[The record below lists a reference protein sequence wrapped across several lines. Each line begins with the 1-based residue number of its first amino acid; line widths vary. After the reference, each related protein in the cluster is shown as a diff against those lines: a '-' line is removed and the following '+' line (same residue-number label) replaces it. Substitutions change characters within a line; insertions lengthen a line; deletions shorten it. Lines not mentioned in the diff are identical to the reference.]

1 MIKIIYG
8 EDGFRVH
15 EALEELRR
23 EIESGDALG
32 GSSTELDGATVKPE
46 ELLNA
51 SQTMPLLGG
60 RRLIIVRGLLGRFE
74 AKRRTKRRTE
84 RGKAKAKADSDGDS
98 DSDNN
103 AGLLGDW
110 QAAVDALPD
119 LPESTVLALVD
130 GKAGARNP
138 LLAALSQAA
147 DVQQF
152 APLKKG
158 ELAGWI
164 RERAELYGA
173 RLEGRAIAAMADL
186 VGGDLWAVDGELRKL
201 ATYAGDDVISEAN
214 VRSMVSQVREANA
227 FALAD
232 AIVEGRGDQ
241 AIALFQRL
249 LADGDAP
256 LRLLA
261 LIARQYRLLIQA
273 RELLDQRLSPAEI
286 GNRLGV
292 HGFVAQRILQQAPPY
307 SAGQLR
313 SAYGRLL
320 EADLSIK
327 RGIYNDETALELLI
341 YELANAVP
349 SRRGGRPG
357 YSRPPAGRGAA
368 PARPARG

>member
-8 EDGFRVH
+8 EDAFRAH

-32 GSSTELDGATVKPE
+32 GSSTELDGATVRPE

-51 SQTMPLLGG
+51 SLTMPLLGG
-60 RRLIIVRGLLGRFE
+60 RRLIIVRSLLGRFE
-74 AKRRTKRRTE
+74 AKRRTKRT
-84 RGKAKAKADSDGDS
+84 KAKSDGDS
-98 DSDNN
+98 ENH
-103 AGLLGDW
+103 AGPLGDW
-110 QAAVDALPD
+110 QAVVDALPD

-130 GKAGARNP
+130 GKIGARNP
-138 LLAALSQAA
+138 LLAALSKAA
-147 DVQQF
+147 EVQQF
-152 APLKKG
+152 AVLKKG

-186 VGGDLWAVDGELRKL
+186 VGADLWAIDSELRKL
-201 ATYAGDDVISEAN
+201 ATYAGGGVISEAN

-232 AIVEGRGDQ
+232 AIVEGRGNQ

-273 RELLDQRLSPAEI
+273 RELLDQRLAPAEI

-307 SAGQLR
+307 SADQLR

-341 YELANAVP
+341 FELANASP
-349 SRRGGRPG
+349 SRRRGTPG

-368 PARPARG
+368 PARAARG

>member
-8 EDGFRVH
+8 EDTFRSH

-23 EIESGDALG
+23 EVESGDALG
-32 GSSTELDGATVKPE
+32 GSSTELDGATVRPE
-46 ELLNA
+46 DLLNA
-51 SQTMPLLGG
+51 SLTMPLLGG
-60 RRLIIVRGLLGRFE
+60 RRLIIVRGLLARFE
-74 AKRRTKRRTE
+74 AKRRTKQRPKRS
-84 RGKAKAKADSDGDS
+84 KAKADGGGDE
-98 DSDNN
+98 NN
-103 AGLLGDW
+103 AGPLGEW
-110 QAAVDALPD
+110 EAVVEALPD

-130 GKAGARNP
+130 GKIGARNP
-138 LLAALSQAA
+138 LLVALSKAA
-147 DVQQF
+147 EVQQF
-152 APLKKG
+152 ADLKKG

-186 VGGDLWAVDGELRKL
+186 VGADLWAIDSELRKL

-232 AIVEGRGDQ
+232 AIVEGRGEQ

-292 HGFVAQRILQQAPPY
+292 HSFVAQRILQQAPPY

-313 SAYGRLL
+313 SAYRRLL

-341 YELANAVP
+341 FELANASP
-349 SRRGGRPG
+349 SRRRGTPG
-357 YSRPPAGRGAA
+357 YSRPQAGRGPA
-368 PARPARG
+368 PARAARG

>member
-8 EDGFRVH
+8 EDTFRAH

-23 EIESGDALG
+23 EIESTDALG
-32 GSSTELDGATVKPE
+32 GSSTELGGATVRPE

-60 RRLIIVRGLLGRFE
+60 RRLIIVRGLLERFE
-74 AKRRTKRRTE
+74 GRRGSKRRKTKNDE
-84 RGKAKAKADSDGDS
+84 AQDVSP
-98 DSDNN
+98 
-103 AGLLGDW
+103 LGDW
-110 QAAVDALPD
+110 QAVVDALND
-119 LPESTVLALVD
+119 LPESTVLALID
-130 GKAGARNP
+130 GKIGARNP
-138 LLAALSQAA
+138 LFAALNKNA
-147 DVQQF
+147 DVLQF
-152 APLKKG
+152 AELKKG

-186 VGGDLWAVDGELRKL
+186 VGADLWTIDSELRKL

-232 AIVEGRGDQ
+232 AIVEGRAEQ

-273 RELLDQRLSPAEI
+273 RELLDQRLKPAEI

-327 RGIYNDETALELLI
+327 RGIYNEQTALELLI
-341 YELANAVP
+341 FELANAVP
-349 SRRGGRPG
+349 SRRPDRSG
-357 YSRPPAGRGAA
+357 YSRPPSGRGPA
-368 PARPARG
+368 PARAATG

>member
-1 MIKIIYG
+1 MIKVIYG
-8 EDGFRVH
+8 EDTFRVH

-32 GSSTELDGATVKPE
+32 GSSTELDGANVTPE

-51 SQTMPLLGG
+51 SLTMPLLGG
-60 RRLIIVRGLLGRFE
+60 RRLIIVRGLLGKFE
-74 AKRRTKRRTE
+74 VRRRPKRSKV
-84 RGKAKAKADSDGDS
+84 KAKSGGNNDG
-98 DSDNN
+98 DNN
-103 AGLLGDW
+103 ASPLGDW
-110 QAAVDALPD
+110 QAVVEALPD
-119 LPESTVLALVD
+119 LPESTILALVD
-130 GKAGARNP
+130 GKIGARNP
-138 LLAALSQAA
+138 LLAALGKAA

-152 APLKKG
+152 VDLKKG

-186 VGGDLWAVDGELRKL
+186 VGADLWAIDSELRKL
-201 ATYAGDDVISEAN
+201 ATYAGDDAISEAN

-273 RELLDQRLSPAEI
+273 RELLDQRLAPAEI
-286 GNRLGV
+286 ADRLGV

-307 SAGQLR
+307 NAEQLR
-313 SAYGRLL
+313 SGYRRLL

-341 YELANAVP
+341 FELANASP
-349 SRRGGRPG
+349 SRRRGTPG
-357 YSRPPAGRGAA
+357 YSRPQAGRGPAA
-368 PARPARG
+368 ARAARG

>member
-1 MIKIIYG
+1 MIRIIYG
-8 EDGFRVH
+8 EDSFRVH

-23 EIESGDALG
+23 EVESGDAFG
-32 GSSTELDGATVKPE
+32 GSSTELDGATVRPE

-51 SQTMPLLGG
+51 SLTMPLLGG
-60 RRLIIVRGLLGRFE
+60 RRLIIVRGLLKRFE
-74 AKRRTKRRTE
+74 AKRRTKRTKVQSTGE
-84 RGKAKAKADSDGDS
+84 SDSEGDS
-98 DSDNN
+98 DN
-103 AGLLGDW
+103 ASGPLGDW
-110 QAAVDALPD
+110 QAVVDALPD
-119 LPESTVLALVD
+119 LPESTILALVD
-130 GKAGARNP
+130 GKIGARNP
-138 LLAALSQAA
+138 LLVALGKTA

-152 APLKKG
+152 ADLKKG

-186 VGGDLWAVDGELRKL
+186 VGADLWAIDSELRKL
-201 ATYAGDDVISEAN
+201 ATYAGEDVISEEN

-232 AIVEGRGDQ
+232 AIVEGRGEQ

-273 RELLDQRLSPAEI
+273 RELLDQRLAPAEI
-286 GNRLGV
+286 ANRLGV

-307 SAGQLR
+307 NAEQLR

-327 RGIYNDETALELLI
+327 RGIYNDETALELLVF
-341 YELANAVP
+341 ELANASP
-349 SRRGGRPG
+349 SRLRGTPG
-357 YSRPPAGRGAA
+357 YSRPQAGRGPT
-368 PARPARG
+368 PARAAKG